1 MHDATLVNP
10 TLPNSAAPGKSPRPR
25 IVLFDNGRQAI
36 RTVGLVIV
44 LLSVFVSSGSFL
56 IMTGATDIEPTPE
69 IWTAIWV
76 VNGLLVLSVVALV
89 MTEATLL
96 IQARLRGQAG
106 AGLQVRMVAMF
117 AMVAAVPA
125 LLVAVVAMIS
135 LNQGLDQWF
144 SERTRTI
151 VESSRLVA
159 RSYMLEHSQVLRD
172 DIIWVAT
179 ELEQARGTF
188 ETDRVKFQRILT
200 ALAVTRSLPFTSLIS
215 ADGDT
220 LMKAQINAPGT
231 APRVP
236 DGLTK
241 GVREGA
247 PTEISPGRT
256 NLVGSVVK
264 LRGYDNTYLFVARPV
279 DPEVLEFT
287 RLTDQNITEY
297 RQYESNRLVF
307 QITFTLMYVGLA
319 LVLLLAAVW
328 IGIALANRFVDPI
341 RNLMIASSRVSDGD
355 LDVRVPVQEGRG
367 DLRDLSN
374 QFNTMT
380 QQLKSQRLAIVEA
393 SETNEK
399 RRQFT
404 EAVVEGVSAGIVGLD
419 PFGTITLVNARA
431 AEMVGRDEISLVG
444 ERIDEVIPALSPVI
458 ERAKSSRRGQIRDQI
473 EIGSGP
479 DYRTYQVQLTREGTM
494 TESKGFVVTL
504 DDITDLLSAQR
515 TGAWAD
521 VARRIAHE
529 IKNPLTPIQLSAE
542 RLRRRYATK
551 LADDFEVFDKCIN
564 TIIRQVGD
572 IGRMVDEFSSFARM
586 PEARLEKGDLTDSVR
601 QAVFLESVRLPE
613 VAIRMELPEQ
623 PIFAWFDNRLISQV
637 LTNLIKNAVEA
648 IEGAGLEAIKN
659 PVIVVEAKPEGD
671 MVRVSISDNGKGWPK
686 ENRHRLLEPYVTT
699 REKGTGLG
707 LAIVAKIIEQHGG
720 KVDLVDA
727 EPDENGREGA
737 CFTFTLPLRQDGD
750 EPEDGEPAAPGAP
763 TRAEQAAA
771 EARADLNKR
780 TEVSEAGG
788 ATPEGGQQEE
798 PQLQMQAVENT

>member
-1 MHDATLVNP
+1 L
-10 TLPNSAAPGKSPRPR
+10 
-25 IVLFDNGRQAI
+25 LFGNAGRRAI
-36 RTVGLVIV
+36 RTIGLIIV

-69 IWTAIWV
+69 VWTIIWII
-76 VNGLLVLSVVALV
+76 NGLLVLSVIALV
-89 MTEATLL
+89 LTEATLL
-96 IQARLRGQAG
+96 VQARVQGQAG

-117 AMVAAVPA
+117 ATVAAVPA

-144 SERTRTI
+144 SERTRTM

-159 RSYMLEHSQVLRD
+159 RSYLLEHSQVLRD
-172 DIIWVAT
+172 DIIWVAN

-188 ETDRVKFQRILT
+188 ETDRTKFQRILT

-236 DGLTK
+236 EGLTE
-241 GVREGA
+241 GVVEGI
-247 PTEISPGRT
+247 PTEIHPGRT

-297 RQYESNRLVF
+297 RNYASNRLVF
-307 QITFTLMYVGLA
+307 QITFTLMYIGMA

-341 RNLMIASSRVSDGD
+341 RNLMIASNRVSEGD

-367 DLRDLSN
+367 DLRDLTN
-374 QFNTMT
+374 RFNTMT
-380 QQLKSQRLAIVEA
+380 QQLKTQRVALLEA
-393 SETNEK
+393 NETNEK

-419 PFGTITLVNARA
+419 PFGAITLVNLRA
-431 AEMVGRDEISLVG
+431 AEMFGADEISLVG
-444 ERIDEVIPALSPVI
+444 KRIEEVIPALAPVI
-458 ERAKSSRRGQIRDQI
+458 ERAKSARRGTIRDQI

-494 TESKGFVVTL
+494 TESKGYVVTL

-542 RLRRRYATK
+542 RLRRRYASK
-551 LADDFEVFDKCIN
+551 LADDFDVFDKCVN

-586 PEARLEKGDLTDSVR
+586 PEAKLEKGNLTESIR

-613 VAIRMELPEQ
+613 VTINMELPEA
-623 PIFAWFDNRLISQV
+623 PIVAWFDNRLISQV

-648 IEGAGLEAIKN
+648 IEGAGLEGIKN
-659 PVIVVEAKPEGD
+659 PVITVEAGAEGD
-671 MVRVSISDNGKGWPK
+671 MVRLSISDNGKGWPK

-720 KVDLVDA
+720 KVDLIDA
-727 EPDENGREGA
+727 EPDENGRIGA
-737 CFTFTLPLRQDGD
+737 CFTFTLPLRRPGESD
-750 EPEDGEPAAPGAP
+750 DGEPAASHMV
-763 TRAEQAAA
+763 AEQQAGT
-771 EARADLNKR
+771 R
-780 TEVSEAGG
+780 TTNDAAGG
-788 ATPEGGQQEE
+788 ADPEGGQQEE
-798 PQLQMQAVENT
+798 PQLQAVDNT